1 MKAEERQQML
11 ANAPI
16 PGLVIRLSIP
26 TIISML
32 VTSLYNMADTFFVG
46 QISTSAT
53 AAVGVVFPLM
63 AIIQAFGF
71 FYGHGSGN
79 TISRKLGAGQT
90 EEARQLSSCGFYL
103 ALFTGA
109 VFSLFCLLLA
119 HPLARFLG
127 STNTILP
134 YTIAYMRIIV
144 LGAPVMMGSFVLNN
158 QLRFQGFALYSMIGM
173 TFGGV
178 LNIFLDPLLIFY
190 FDMGISG
197 AAVATVF
204 SQALSMLLLLF
215 LCRLCQG
222 LPHRISDLKHI
233 PHTLSPIIGGGLPSL
248 CRQGLAS
255 IATIA
260 LNLAAK
266 PYGDAAIA
274 AMSIV
279 TRIMMFAN
287 SATIGFG
294 QAFQPI
300 CGFNYGAGN
309 KKRVLEAF
317 WFCLR
322 LITTVL
328 LVAAVAAFIFSPTL
342 VAIFRRTDPDVIRIG
357 TLALRAQCVTLPLCG
372 WIILNNM
379 LFQTIGYTLPA
390 SILASARQGVCFL
403 PLILILPLIF
413 GLTGVQTAQ
422 AGADICSFLLALYLH
437 KTKLKDFYLTT
448 KQ

>member
-1 MKAEERQQML
+1 MNANDRQQML
-11 ANAPI
+11 ATAPI
-16 PGLVIRLSIP
+16 PGLVIRLSVP

-63 AIIQAFGF
+63 AIIQACGF
-71 FYGHGSGN
+71 FFGHGSGN
-79 TISRKLGAGQT
+79 TISRKLGAGKT
-90 EEARQLSSCGFYL
+90 DEARQLSSCGFYL
-103 ALFTGA
+103 SLFTGCIFA
-109 VFSLFCLLLA
+109 LFCLLFMQ
-119 HPLARFLG
+119 PLARILG
-127 STNTILP
+127 STDTILP
-134 YTIAYMRIIV
+134 YTIAYMGIIV
-144 LGAPVMMGSFVLNN
+144 LGAPVMMASFVLNN

-190 FDMGISG
+190 FDMGIAG

-204 SQALSMLLLLF
+204 SQALSLFLLLIM
-215 LCRLCQG
+215 CRLCHG
-222 LPHRISDLKHI
+222 LPHRISDLKYLR
-233 PHTLSPIIGGGLPSL
+233 HTLAPIAGGGLPSL

-255 IATIA
+255 VATIA
-260 LNLAAK
+260 LNLASK

-294 QAFQPI
+294 QGFQPI

-309 KKRVLEAF
+309 KKRVIDAF
-317 WFCLR
+317 WFCMK

-328 LVAAVAAFIFSPTL
+328 VVAAVLGFIFSPSL
-342 VAIFRRTDPDVIRIG
+342 VAVFRRNDPDVIRIG
-357 TLALRAQCVTLPLCG
+357 ALALRAQCVTLPLCG

-390 SILASARQGVCFL
+390 SILSSARQGICFL
-403 PLILILPLIF
+403 PLILILPLCF
-413 GLTGVQTAQ
+413 GLIGVQTAQ
-422 AGADICSFLLALYLH
+422 AGADVCAFLLALYFH
-437 KTKLKDFYLTT
+437 KTKLKDFYHTA

>member
-1 MKAEERQQML
+1 MKADERQQML

-16 PGLVIRLSIP
+16 PGLVIRLSVP

-71 FYGHGSGN
+71 FFGHGSGN
-79 TISRKLGAGQT
+79 TISRKLGAGKT
-90 EEARQLSSCGFYL
+90 DDARQLSSCGFYM
-103 ALFTGA
+103 AVFTGC
-109 VFSLFCLLLA
+109 LFALLCLLFL
-119 HPLARFLG
+119 HRLARVLG
-127 STNTILP
+127 STDTILP

-144 LGAPVMMGSFVLNN
+144 LGAPVMMGAFVLNN
-158 QLRFQGFALYSMIGM
+158 QLRFQGFAFYSMIGM

-190 FDMGISG
+190 FNMGIAG

-204 SQALSMLLLLF
+204 SQTLSMLLLLF

-222 LPHRISDLKHI
+222 LPHRISDLKNI
-233 PHTLSPIIGGGLPSL
+233 KQTLSPIMGGGLPSL

-300 CGFNYGAGN
+300 CGFNYCAGN

-317 WFCLR
+317 WFCMK

-328 LVAAVAAFIFSPTL
+328 VAAAFGAFIFAPTL
-342 VAIFRRTDPDVIRIG
+342 VAIFRRNDPNVIHIG
-357 TLALRAQCVTLPLCG
+357 AFALRAQCITLPRSG
-372 WIILNNM
+372 WIILTNM

-390 SILASARQGVCFL
+390 SILASARQGICFL
-403 PLILILPLIF
+403 PLILILPFLF

-422 AGADICSFLLALYLH
+422 AGADICAFLLALYVH
-437 KTKLKDFYLTT
+437 KTKL
-448 KQ
+448 